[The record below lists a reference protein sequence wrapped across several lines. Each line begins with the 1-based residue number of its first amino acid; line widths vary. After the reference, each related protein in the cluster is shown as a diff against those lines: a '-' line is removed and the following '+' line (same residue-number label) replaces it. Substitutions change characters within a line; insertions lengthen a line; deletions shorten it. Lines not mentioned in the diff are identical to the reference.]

1 MSSIRSNQCA
11 WSTSKVG
18 IGQVK
23 IMKEFFEKIENLY
36 IFMAL
41 GQVGEQ
47 NYGKDWEWLNICTTK
62 KWLNKTPVKYL
73 FSTILDNVQIL
84 KKTLVKWKSS
94 TLSQRQRTR
103 KKDEATKHYQNN
115 LLK

>member
-41 GQVGEQ
+41 GQVGEK